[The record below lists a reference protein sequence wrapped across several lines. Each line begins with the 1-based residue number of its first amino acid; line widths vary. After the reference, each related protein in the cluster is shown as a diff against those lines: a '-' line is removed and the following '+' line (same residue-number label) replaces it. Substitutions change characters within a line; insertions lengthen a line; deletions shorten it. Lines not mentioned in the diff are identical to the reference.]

1 MSDRVEVRVPKA
13 GGGVA
18 AKLLLAIFIMAL
30 LALSLGR
37 VFFRVELGYAGVI
50 VDPLT
55 GYISEKPILGPRI
68 GFKAPWRTVKS
79 VYVATDAVHMWTEF
93 EVPERGWGK
102 GVGDYPAIE
111 ALTKDGLQA
120 WVDLTV
126 RWHIDPDYAPALV
139 RAYPELDYEDKLI
152 VPEIRKVARD
162 VVSQYEAATIA
173 ETRQEI
179 GHEIL
184 QRLRESLNSDP
195 AVGSAFII
203 DEVYVRNIRLP
214 QKFMEAIQEKL
225 AAQQRM
231 IAAQYERNRTL
242 ILANASAQ
250 AKVLEAQGEAQ
261 ARIIQAQALADAIDK
276 IAAVGGNREAVA
288 QLYVL
293 IQNLAQLQANGTR
306 FIVILSPQGGQLP
319 LLYPVGEG

>member
-1 MSDRVEVRVPKA
+1 MSDRVEVRIPK
-13 GGGVA
+13 GSRSFA
-18 AKLLLAIFIMAL
+18 AKILLIIL
-30 LALSLGR
+30 LTAFLVLSLSR
-37 VFFRVELGYAGVI
+37 VFFRVELGYAGVL
-50 VDPLT
+50 VDPFS
-55 GYISEKPILGPRI
+55 GYISERPILGPRI
-68 GFKAPWRTVKS
+68 GFKAPWRIVKS

-93 EVPERGWGK
+93 EMPERGWGK

-126 RWHIDPDYAPALV
+126 RWHVNPDYAPKLV
-139 RAYPELDYEDKLI
+139 RAYPDLDYEDKLI
-152 VPEIRKVARD
+152 IPEIRRVARD
-162 VVSQYEAATIA
+162 VVSQYEAAMLA

-179 GHEIL
+179 GYEIS
-184 QRLRESLNSDP
+184 QRLQKNLDTDP
-195 AVGSAFII
+195 TIGGAFVI

-250 AKVLEAQGEAQ
+250 AKILEAQGEAQ
-261 ARIIQAQALADAIDK
+261 ARIIQAQALADAIEL
-276 IAAVGGNREAVA
+276 IAEAGGNREAIV

-293 IQNLAQLQANGTR
+293 IQNLAELQANGTR

-319 LLYPVGEG
+319 LLYPIGEG